1 MSAIDVTR
9 ANRNATQI
17 NDIAKAANTQLGSY
31 TAMANALKEFNK
43 QAKENSKNSTGQ
55 SKAISSMQT
64 ALTTQT
70 GILQE
75 ILKVLK
81 SGIATTGTGTGT
93 KALSVNGQQKEM
105 AEAVK
110 KSNQVKG
117 KVGGELKIAPSSI
130 QQIATLTSRANTKAM
145 EASTKKQAQ
154 AIRTQKIAQSFVT
167 PKAKEKVQTVSKS
180 SGNLFG
186 SLSKLLP
193 RLLVGLKK
201 ILFAVFSPAA
211 LIGMI
216 VSRFL
221 PYIILGI
228 AFLYGLWQGIKD
240 HLTQI
245 WDDLPDIIWDGLK
258 LAGKILWEGILFVGD
273 VIWKGI
279 DLIGEVLAKIMFKI
293 YENFGEWWA
302 QFKEVVSFGWNWLK
316 EAFSN
321 WFDKAVAVF
330 EFGVDWIKGIFSGIG
345 DSIASWCNKV
355 ADIFQFAVDWVQNT
369 FVNLK
374 NSVLGFFRGI
384 GDSITGFFRGIKDK
398 IGNTW
403 LGKKLGF
410 GSSPETVNTTTNVT
424 NTTNNKTDSNADAFK
439 MMTKEITAPMNQMT
453 RLIENQDKLLRE
465 MNMTPVVQNAS
476 FNTNMTPVN
485 GTNITITPND
495 NIASTLVRQTTNIT
509 NMQTANNKELANA
522 FSAGVDRLVT
532 TLNDNYQAS
541 LMEKNPPVTT
551 AG

>member
-31 TAMANALKEFNK
+31 TAITNALKEFNK

-81 SGIATTGTGTGT
+81 SDVATTGTGT

-130 QQIATLTSRANTKAM
+130 QQIATLTSRANTKVM
-145 EASTKKQAQ
+145 DASTKKQAQ

-167 PKAKEKVQTVSKS
+167 PKAKKKVQTVSKS

-201 ILFAVFSPAA
+201 ILFTVFSPAA

-221 PYIILGI
+221 PHIILGI
-228 AFLYGLWQGIKD
+228 AFLYGLWQGMKD
-240 HLTQI
+240 YLTQI

-258 LAGKILWEGILFVGD
+258 LASDILWEGILFIGD
-273 VIWKGI
+273 VIIWKAI
-279 DLIGEVLAKIMFKI
+279 DLIGEFLAEIMFKI
-293 YENFGEWWA
+293 YESVVEWWA
-302 QFKEVVSFGWNWLK
+302 QLKEVVSFGWNWLK
-316 EAFSN
+316 EAFTN

-330 EFGVDWIKGIFSGIG
+330 KFGIDWVKGTFVDIKNSVLGFFKGIGDYISNFFSGIK
-345 DSIASWCNKV
+345 DKAV
-355 ADIFQFAVDWVQNT
+355 A
-369 FVNLK
+369 LK
-374 NSVLGFFRGI
+374 NSVLGFFNGI
-384 GDSITGFFRGIKDK
+384 RDRISNVFRSIKDK
-398 IGNTW
+398 ICNSW

-439 MMTKEITAPMNQMT
+439 MMTKEITAPMDQMN
-453 RLIENQDKLLRE
+453 RLIENQDKLLKE
-465 MNMTPVVQNAS
+465 MNMPPVVQNAS
-476 FNTNMTPVN
+476 FNTKMAPVN
-485 GTNITITPND
+485 GTNITIAPND
-495 NIASTLVRQTTNIT
+495 NIAPTLVRQTTNIT
-509 NMQTANNKELANA
+509 NTQTANNKELANA
-522 FSAGVDRLVT
+522 FSAGVDRLVNT
-532 TLNDNYQAS
+532 MNDNYQAS

>member
-31 TAMANALKEFNK
+31 TAITNALKEFNK

-81 SGIATTGTGTGT
+81 SDVATTGTGT

-130 QQIATLTSRANTKAM
+130 QQIATLTSRANTKVM
-145 EASTKKQAQ
+145 DASTKKQAQ

-167 PKAKEKVQTVSKS
+167 PKAKKKVQTVSKS

-201 ILFAVFSPAA
+201 ILFTVFSPAA

-221 PYIILGI
+221 PHIILGI
-228 AFLYGLWQGIKD
+228 AFLYGLWQGMKD
-240 HLTQI
+240 YLTQI

-258 LAGKILWEGILFVGD
+258 LASDILWEGILFIGD
-273 VIWKGI
+273 VIIWKAI
-279 DLIGEVLAKIMFKI
+279 DLIGEILAEIMFKI
-293 YENFGEWWA
+293 YESVVEWWA
-302 QFKEVVSFGWNWLK
+302 QLKEVVSFGWNWLK
-316 EAFSN
+316 EAFTN

-330 EFGVDWIKGIFSGIG
+330 KFGIDWVKGTFVDIKNSVLGFFKGIGDYISNFFSGIK
-345 DSIASWCNKV
+345 DKAV
-355 ADIFQFAVDWVQNT
+355 A
-369 FVNLK
+369 LK
-374 NSVLGFFRGI
+374 NSVLGFFNGI
-384 GDSITGFFRGIKDK
+384 RDRISNVFRGIKDK
-398 IGNTW
+398 ICNSW

-439 MMTKEITAPMNQMT
+439 MMTKEITAPMNQMN
-453 RLIENQDKLLRE
+453 RLIENQDKLLKE
-465 MNMTPVVQNAS
+465 MNMPPVVQNAS
-476 FNTNMTPVN
+476 FNTKMAPVN
-485 GTNITITPND
+485 GTNITIAPND
-495 NIASTLVRQTTNIT
+495 NIAPTLVRQTTNIT
-509 NMQTANNKELANA
+509 NTQTANNKELANA
-522 FSAGVDRLVT
+522 FSAGVDRLVNT
-532 TLNDNYQAS
+532 MNDNYQAS

>member
-43 QAKENSKNSTGQ
+43 QAKENSKNSTSQ

-64 ALTTQT
+64 TLTTQT

-81 SGIATTGTGTGT
+81 SGVATTGTGT

-193 RLLVGLKK
+193 RLLAGLKK

-245 WDDLPDIIWDGLK
+245 WDDLPDIIWDGMK
-258 LAGKILWEGILFVGD
+258 LAGKILWEGILFAGK

-279 DLIGEVLAKIMFKI
+279 DLIGEILAKIMFKI
-293 YENFGEWWA
+293 YENFGEWWE

-330 EFGVDWIKGIFSGIG
+330 KFGVDWIKEIFSGIG
-345 DSIASWCNKV
+345 DSIVSWCNKV
-355 ADIFQFAVDWVQNT
+355 TAIFQFAMDWVTNT
-369 FVNLK
+369 FVDLK
-374 NSVLGFFRGI
+374 NSVLGFFNGI
-384 GDSITGFFRGIKDK
+384 GNSIASFFGGIKDK

-424 NTTNNKTDSNADAFK
+424 NTTNNKGASNADAFK

-509 NMQTANNKELANA
+509 NMQTANNKEITRA
-522 FSAGVDRLVT
+522 FSEGVDRLVT

>member
-31 TAMANALKEFNK
+31 TAITNALKEFNK

-81 SGIATTGTGTGT
+81 SDVATTGTGT

-130 QQIATLTSRANTKAM
+130 QQIATLTSRANTKVM
-145 EASTKKQAQ
+145 DASTKKQAQ

-167 PKAKEKVQTVSKS
+167 PKAKKKVQTVSKS

-201 ILFAVFSPAA
+201 ILFTVFSPAA

-221 PYIILGI
+221 PHIILGI

-240 HLTQI
+240 YLTQI

-258 LAGKILWEGILFVGD
+258 LAREILWEGILFIGG
-273 VIWKGI
+273 IIIRKGI
-279 DLIGEVLAKIMFKI
+279 DLIREFLAEIMFKI
-293 YENFGEWWA
+293 YESVVEWWA
-302 QFKEVVSFGWNWLK
+302 QLKEVVSFGWNWLK
-316 EAFSN
+316 EAFTN

-330 EFGVDWIKGIFSGIG
+330 KFGIDWVKGTFVDIKNSVLGFFKGIGDYISNFFSGIK
-345 DSIASWCNKV
+345 DKAV
-355 ADIFQFAVDWVQNT
+355 A
-369 FVNLK
+369 LK
-374 NSVLGFFRGI
+374 NSVLGFFNGI
-384 GDSITGFFRGIKDK
+384 RDRISNVFRGIKDK
-398 IGNTW
+398 ICNSW

-439 MMTKEITAPMNQMT
+439 MMTKEITAPMDQMN
-453 RLIENQDKLLRE
+453 RLIENQDKLLKE
-465 MNMTPVVQNAS
+465 MNMPPVVQNAS
-476 FNTNMTPVN
+476 FNTKMAPVN
-485 GTNITITPND
+485 GTNITIAPND
-495 NIASTLVRQTTNIT
+495 NIAPTLVRQTTNIT
-509 NMQTANNKELANA
+509 NTQTANNKELANA
-522 FSAGVDRLVT
+522 FSAGVDRLVNT
-532 TLNDNYQAS
+532 MNDNYQAS

>member
-31 TAMANALKEFNK
+31 TAITNALKEFNK

-81 SGIATTGTGTGT
+81 SDVATTGTGT

-130 QQIATLTSRANTKAM
+130 QQIATLTSRANTKVM
-145 EASTKKQAQ
+145 DASTKKQAQ

-167 PKAKEKVQTVSKS
+167 PKAKKKVQTVSKS

-201 ILFAVFSPAA
+201 ILFTVFSPAA

-221 PYIILGI
+221 PHIILGI
-228 AFLYGLWQGIKD
+228 AFLYGLWQGMKD
-240 HLTQI
+240 YLTQI

-258 LAGKILWEGILFVGD
+258 LASEILWEGILFIGG
-273 VIWKGI
+273 IIIRKGI
-279 DLIGEVLAKIMFKI
+279 DLIREILAEIMFKI
-293 YENFGEWWA
+293 YESVVEWWA
-302 QFKEVVSFGWNWLK
+302 QLKEVVSFGWNWLK
-316 EAFSN
+316 EAFTN

-330 EFGVDWIKGIFSGIG
+330 KFGIDWVKGTFVDIKNSVLGFFKGIGDYISNFFSGIK
-345 DSIASWCNKV
+345 DKAV
-355 ADIFQFAVDWVQNT
+355 A
-369 FVNLK
+369 LK
-374 NSVLGFFRGI
+374 NSVLGFFNGI
-384 GDSITGFFRGIKDK
+384 RDRISNVFRGIKDK
-398 IGNTW
+398 ICNSW

-439 MMTKEITAPMNQMT
+439 MMTKEITAPMNQMN
-453 RLIENQDKLLRE
+453 RLIENQDKLLKE
-465 MNMTPVVQNAS
+465 MNMPPVVQNAS
-476 FNTNMTPVN
+476 FNTKMAPVN
-485 GTNITITPND
+485 GTNITIAPND
-495 NIASTLVRQTTNIT
+495 NIAPTLVRQTTNIT
-509 NMQTANNKELANA
+509 NTQTANNKELANA
-522 FSAGVDRLVT
+522 FSAGVDRLVNT
-532 TLNDNYQAS
+532 MNDNYQAS

>member
-31 TAMANALKEFNK
+31 TAITNALKEFNK
-43 QAKENSKNSTGQ
+43 QAKDNSKNSTGQ

-81 SGIATTGTGTGT
+81 SDVATTGTGT

-130 QQIATLTSRANTKAM
+130 QQIATLTSRANTKVM
-145 EASTKKQAQ
+145 DASTKKQAQ

-167 PKAKEKVQTVSKS
+167 PKAKKKVQTVSKS

-201 ILFAVFSPAA
+201 ILFTVFSPAA

-221 PYIILGI
+221 PHIILGI
-228 AFLYGLWQGIKD
+228 AFLCGLWQGIKD
-240 HLTQI
+240 YLTQI

-258 LAGKILWEGILFVGD
+258 LASEILWEGILFIGG
-273 VIWKGI
+273 IIIRKGI
-279 DLIGEVLAKIMFKI
+279 DLIREILAEIMFKI
-293 YENFGEWWA
+293 YESVVEWWA
-302 QFKEVVSFGWNWLK
+302 QLKEVVSFGWNWLK
-316 EAFSN
+316 EAFTN

-330 EFGVDWIKGIFSGIG
+330 KFGIDWVKGTFVDIKNSVLGFFKGIGDYISNFFSGIK
-345 DSIASWCNKV
+345 DKAV
-355 ADIFQFAVDWVQNT
+355 A
-369 FVNLK
+369 LK
-374 NSVLGFFRGI
+374 NSVLGFFNGI
-384 GDSITGFFRGIKDK
+384 RDRISNVFRGIKDK
-398 IGNTW
+398 ICNSW

-439 MMTKEITAPMNQMT
+439 MMTKEITAPMNQMN
-453 RLIENQDKLLRE
+453 RLIENQDKLLKE
-465 MNMTPVVQNAS
+465 MNMPPVVQNAS
-476 FNTNMTPVN
+476 FNTKMAPVN
-485 GTNITITPND
+485 GTNITIAPND
-495 NIASTLVRQTTNIT
+495 NIAPTLVRQTTNIT
-509 NMQTANNKELANA
+509 NTQTANNKELANA
-522 FSAGVDRLVT
+522 FSAGVDRLVNT
-532 TLNDNYQAS
+532 MNDNYQAS

>member
-31 TAMANALKEFNK
+31 TAMTNALKEFNK
-43 QAKENSKNSTGQ
+43 QAKENSKNSTSQ

-130 QQIATLTSRANTKAM
+130 QQIATLTSKANTKAM

-167 PKAKEKVQTVSKS
+167 PKAKEKVQVVSKS
-180 SGNLFG
+180 GGNLFG

-193 RLLVGLKK
+193 RLLVGLRK

-240 HLTQI
+240 HLSQI

-279 DLIGEVLAKIMFKI
+279 DLIGEILAKIMFKI

-355 ADIFQFAVDWVQNT
+355 VDIFQFAVDLVKNT

-410 GSSPETVNTTTNVT
+410 GSTPETVNTTTNVT

>member
-31 TAMANALKEFNK
+31 TAITNALKEFNK

-81 SGIATTGTGTGT
+81 SDVATTGTGT

-130 QQIATLTSRANTKAM
+130 QQIATLTSRANTKVM
-145 EASTKKQAQ
+145 DASTKKQAQ

-167 PKAKEKVQTVSKS
+167 PKAKKKVQTVSKS

-201 ILFAVFSPAA
+201 ILFTVFSPAA

-221 PYIILGI
+221 PHIILGI

-240 HLTQI
+240 YLTQI

-258 LAGKILWEGILFVGD
+258 LASEILWEGILFIGD
-273 VIWKGI
+273 VIIWKAI
-279 DLIGEVLAKIMFKI
+279 DLIGEILAEIMFKI
-293 YENFGEWWA
+293 YESVVEWWA
-302 QFKEVVSFGWNWLK
+302 QLKEVVSFGWNWLK
-316 EAFSN
+316 EAFTN

-330 EFGVDWIKGIFSGIG
+330 KFGIDWVKGTFVDIKNSVLGFFKGIG
-345 DSIASWCNKV
+345 DYISNFFGGIKDKAV
-355 ADIFQFAVDWVQNT
+355 A
-369 FVNLK
+369 LK
-374 NSVLGFFRGI
+374 NSVLGFFTGI
-384 GDSITGFFRGIKDK
+384 RDYISNFFRGIKDK
-398 IGNTW
+398 ICNSW

-439 MMTKEITAPMNQMT
+439 MMTKEITAPMNQMN
-453 RLIENQDKLLRE
+453 RLIENQDKLLKE
-465 MNMTPVVQNAS
+465 MNMPPVVQNAS
-476 FNTNMTPVN
+476 FNTKMAPVN
-485 GTNITITPND
+485 GTNITIAPND
-495 NIASTLVRQTTNIT
+495 NIAPTLVRQTTNIT
-509 NMQTANNKELANA
+509 NTQTANNKELANA
-522 FSAGVDRLVT
+522 FSAGVDRLVN

>member
-31 TAMANALKEFNK
+31 TAITNALKEFNK

-81 SGIATTGTGTGT
+81 SDVATTGTGT

-130 QQIATLTSRANTKAM
+130 QQIATLTSRANTKVM
-145 EASTKKQAQ
+145 DASTKKQAQ

-167 PKAKEKVQTVSKS
+167 PKAKKKVQTVSKS

-201 ILFAVFSPAA
+201 ILFTVFSPAA

-221 PYIILGI
+221 PHIILGI

-240 HLTQI
+240 YLTQI

-258 LAGKILWEGILFVGD
+258 LASEILWEGILFIGD
-273 VIWKGI
+273 VIIWKAI
-279 DLIGEVLAKIMFKI
+279 DLIGEILAEIMFKI
-293 YENFGEWWA
+293 YESVVEWWA
-302 QFKEVVSFGWNWLK
+302 QLKEVVSFGWNWLK
-316 EAFSN
+316 EAFTN

-330 EFGVDWIKGIFSGIG
+330 KFGIDWVKGTFVDIKNSVLGFFKGIG
-345 DSIASWCNKV
+345 DYISNFFGGIKDKAV
-355 ADIFQFAVDWVQNT
+355 A
-369 FVNLK
+369 LK
-374 NSVLGFFRGI
+374 NSVLGFFTGI
-384 GDSITGFFRGIKDK
+384 RDYISNFFRGIKDK
-398 IGNTW
+398 ICNSW

-439 MMTKEITAPMNQMT
+439 MMTKEITAPMNQMN
-453 RLIENQDKLLRE
+453 RLIENQDKLLKE
-465 MNMTPVVQNAS
+465 MNMPPVVQNAS
-476 FNTNMTPVN
+476 FNTKMAPVN
-485 GTNITITPND
+485 GTNITIAPND
-495 NIASTLVRQTTNIT
+495 NIAPTLVRQTTNIT
-509 NMQTANNKELANA
+509 NTQTANNKELANA
-522 FSAGVDRLVT
+522 FSAGVDRLVNT
-532 TLNDNYQAS
+532 MNDNYQAS

>member
-1 MSAIDVTR
+1 
-9 ANRNATQI
+9 
-17 NDIAKAANTQLGSY
+17 
-31 TAMANALKEFNK
+31 
-43 QAKENSKNSTGQ
+43 
-55 SKAISSMQT
+55 
-64 ALTTQT
+64 
-70 GILQE
+70 
-75 ILKVLK
+75 
-81 SGIATTGTGTGT
+81 
-93 KALSVNGQQKEM
+93 
-105 AEAVK
+105 
-110 KSNQVKG
+110 
-117 KVGGELKIAPSSI
+117 
-130 QQIATLTSRANTKAM
+130 
-145 EASTKKQAQ
+145 
-154 AIRTQKIAQSFVT
+154 
-167 PKAKEKVQTVSKS
+167 
-180 SGNLFG
+180 
-186 SLSKLLP
+186 
-193 RLLVGLKK
+193 
-201 ILFAVFSPAA
+201 
-211 LIGMI
+211 MI

-258 LAGKILWEGILFVGD
+258 LAGKILWEGILFTGK

-279 DLIGEVLAKIMFKI
+279 DLIGEILAKIMFKI
-293 YENFGEWWA
+293 YENFGEWWE

-316 EAFSN
+316 EAVSN
-321 WFDKAVAVF
+321 WFDKAIAVF
-330 EFGVDWIKGIFSGIG
+330 KFGVDWVKEIFSGMG
-345 DSIASWCNKV
+345 DSIVSWCNKV
-355 ADIFQFAVDWVQNT
+355 TAIFQFAMDWVTNT
-369 FVNLK
+369 FVDLK

-384 GDSITGFFRGIKDK
+384 GDSITNFFGGIKDK

-424 NTTNNKTDSNADAFK
+424 NTTNNKTASNADAFK

-465 MNMTPVVQNAS
+465 MNMTPVVQKAS

-522 FSAGVDRLVT
+522 FSEGVDRLVT

>member
-31 TAMANALKEFNK
+31 TAITNALKEFNK

-81 SGIATTGTGTGT
+81 SDVATTGTGT

-130 QQIATLTSRANTKAM
+130 QQIATLTSRANTKVM
-145 EASTKKQAQ
+145 DASTKKQAQ

-167 PKAKEKVQTVSKS
+167 PKAKKKVQTVSKS

-201 ILFAVFSPAA
+201 ILFTVFSPAA

-221 PYIILGI
+221 PHIILGI

-240 HLTQI
+240 YLTQI

-258 LAGKILWEGILFVGD
+258 LASEILWEGILFIGG
-273 VIWKGI
+273 IIIRKGI
-279 DLIGEVLAKIMFKI
+279 DLIREILAEIMFKI
-293 YENFGEWWA
+293 YESVVEWWA
-302 QFKEVVSFGWNWLK
+302 QLKEVVSFGWNWLK
-316 EAFSN
+316 EAFTN

-330 EFGVDWIKGIFSGIG
+330 KFGIDWVKGTFVDIKNSVLGFFKGIGDYISNFFSGIK
-345 DSIASWCNKV
+345 DKAV
-355 ADIFQFAVDWVQNT
+355 A
-369 FVNLK
+369 LK
-374 NSVLGFFRGI
+374 NSVLGFFNGI
-384 GDSITGFFRGIKDK
+384 RDRISNVFRGIKDK
-398 IGNTW
+398 ICNSW

-439 MMTKEITAPMNQMT
+439 MMTKEITAPMNQMN
-453 RLIENQDKLLRE
+453 RLIENQDKLLKE
-465 MNMTPVVQNAS
+465 MNMPPVVQNAS
-476 FNTNMTPVN
+476 FNTKMAPVN
-485 GTNITITPND
+485 GTNITIAPND
-495 NIASTLVRQTTNIT
+495 NIAPTLVRQTTNIT
-509 NMQTANNKELANA
+509 NTQTANNKELANA
-522 FSAGVDRLVT
+522 FSAGVDRLVNT
-532 TLNDNYQAS
+532 MNDNYQAS

>member
-31 TAMANALKEFNK
+31 TAITNALKEFNK

-81 SGIATTGTGTGT
+81 SDVATTGTGT

-130 QQIATLTSRANTKAM
+130 QQIATLTSRANTKVM
-145 EASTKKQAQ
+145 DASTKKQAQ

-167 PKAKEKVQTVSKS
+167 PKAKKKVQTVSKS

-201 ILFAVFSPAA
+201 ILFTVFSPAA

-221 PYIILGI
+221 PHIILGI
-228 AFLYGLWQGIKD
+228 AFLYGLWQGMKD
-240 HLTQI
+240 YLTQI

-258 LAGKILWEGILFVGD
+258 LASEILWEGILFIGD
-273 VIWKGI
+273 VIIWKGI
-279 DLIGEVLAKIMFKI
+279 DLIGEILAEIMFKI
-293 YENFGEWWA
+293 YESVVEWWA
-302 QFKEVVSFGWNWLK
+302 QLKEVVSFGWNWLK
-316 EAFSN
+316 EAFTN

-330 EFGVDWIKGIFSGIG
+330 KFGIDWVKGTFVDIKNSVLGFFKGIGDYISNFFSGIK
-345 DSIASWCNKV
+345 DKAV
-355 ADIFQFAVDWVQNT
+355 A
-369 FVNLK
+369 LK
-374 NSVLGFFRGI
+374 NSVLGFFNGI
-384 GDSITGFFRGIKDK
+384 RDRISNVFRGIKDK
-398 IGNTW
+398 ICNSW

-439 MMTKEITAPMNQMT
+439 MMTKEITAPMNQMN
-453 RLIENQDKLLRE
+453 RLIENQDKLLKE
-465 MNMTPVVQNAS
+465 MNMPPVVQNAS
-476 FNTNMTPVN
+476 FNTKMAPVN
-485 GTNITITPND
+485 GTNITIAPND
-495 NIASTLVRQTTNIT
+495 NIAPTLVRPTTNIT
-509 NMQTANNKELANA
+509 NTQTANNKELANA
-522 FSAGVDRLVT
+522 FSAGVDRLVNT
-532 TLNDNYQAS
+532 MNDNYQAS

>member
-31 TAMANALKEFNK
+31 TAITNALKEFNK

-81 SGIATTGTGTGT
+81 SGVATSGTGT

-154 AIRTQKIAQSFVT
+154 ATRTQKIAQSFVT
-167 PKAKEKVQTVSKS
+167 PKAKEKVQVVSKS
-180 SGNLFG
+180 GGNLFG

-316 EAFSN
+316 EAFTN

-330 EFGVDWIKGIFSGIG
+330 KFGIDWVKGTFSEM
-345 DSIASWCNKV
+345 
-355 ADIFQFAVDWVQNT
+355 AVD
-369 FVNLK
+369 LK
-374 NSVLGFFRGI
+374 NSVLGFFKGI
-384 GDSITGFFRGIKDK
+384 GDYISNFFGGIKDK

-485 GTNITITPND
+485 GTNIIITPND

-509 NMQTANNKELANA
+509 NMQTANNKEITRA
-522 FSAGVDRLVT
+522 FSEGVDRLVT

>member
-31 TAMANALKEFNK
+31 TAITNALKEFNK

-81 SGIATTGTGTGT
+81 SDVATTGTGT

-130 QQIATLTSRANTKAM
+130 QQIATLTSRANTKVM
-145 EASTKKQAQ
+145 DASTKKQAQ

-167 PKAKEKVQTVSKS
+167 PKAKKKVQTVSKS

-201 ILFAVFSPAA
+201 ILFTVFSPAA

-221 PYIILGI
+221 PHIILGI
-228 AFLYGLWQGIKD
+228 AFLYGLWQGMKD
-240 HLTQI
+240 YLTQI

-258 LAGKILWEGILFVGD
+258 LASEILWEGILFIGD
-273 VIWKGI
+273 VIIWKAI
-279 DLIGEVLAKIMFKI
+279 DLIGEILAEIMFKI
-293 YENFGEWWA
+293 YESVVEWWA
-302 QFKEVVSFGWNWLK
+302 QLKEVVSFGWNWLK
-316 EAFSN
+316 EAFTN

-330 EFGVDWIKGIFSGIG
+330 KFGIDWVKGTFVDIKNSVLGFFKGIGDYISNFFSGIK
-345 DSIASWCNKV
+345 DKAV
-355 ADIFQFAVDWVQNT
+355 A
-369 FVNLK
+369 LK
-374 NSVLGFFRGI
+374 NSVLGFFNGI
-384 GDSITGFFRGIKDK
+384 RDRISNVFRGIKDK
-398 IGNTW
+398 ICNSW

-439 MMTKEITAPMNQMT
+439 MMTKEITAPMNQMNH
-453 RLIENQDKLLRE
+453 LIENQDKLLKE
-465 MNMTPVVQNAS
+465 MNMPPVVQNAS
-476 FNTNMTPVN
+476 FNTKMAPVN
-485 GTNITITPND
+485 GTNITIAPND
-495 NIASTLVRQTTNIT
+495 NIAPTLVRQTTNIT
-509 NMQTANNKELANA
+509 NTQTANNKELANA
-522 FSAGVDRLVT
+522 FSAGVDRLVNT
-532 TLNDNYQAS
+532 MNDNYQAS

>member
-31 TAMANALKEFNK
+31 TAITNALKEFNK
-43 QAKENSKNSTGQ
+43 QAKDNSKNSTGQ

-81 SGIATTGTGTGT
+81 SDVATTGTGT

-130 QQIATLTSRANTKAM
+130 QQIATLTSRANTKVM
-145 EASTKKQAQ
+145 DASTKKQAQ

-167 PKAKEKVQTVSKS
+167 PKAKKKVQTVSKS

-201 ILFAVFSPAA
+201 ILFTVFSPAA

-221 PYIILGI
+221 PHIILGI

-240 HLTQI
+240 YLTQI

-258 LAGKILWEGILFVGD
+258 LASEILWEGILFIGG
-273 VIWKGI
+273 IIIRKGI
-279 DLIGEVLAKIMFKI
+279 DLIREILAEIMFKI
-293 YENFGEWWA
+293 YESVVEWWA
-302 QFKEVVSFGWNWLK
+302 QLKEVVSFGWNWLK
-316 EAFSN
+316 EAFTN

-330 EFGVDWIKGIFSGIG
+330 KFGIDWVKGTFVDIKNSVLGFFKGIGDYISNFFSGIK
-345 DSIASWCNKV
+345 DKAV
-355 ADIFQFAVDWVQNT
+355 A
-369 FVNLK
+369 LK
-374 NSVLGFFRGI
+374 NSVLGFFNGI
-384 GDSITGFFRGIKDK
+384 RDRISNVFRGIKDK
-398 IGNTW
+398 ICNSW

-439 MMTKEITAPMNQMT
+439 MMTKEITAPMNQMN
-453 RLIENQDKLLRE
+453 RLIENQDKLLKE
-465 MNMTPVVQNAS
+465 MNMPPVVQNAS
-476 FNTNMTPVN
+476 FNTKMAPVN
-485 GTNITITPND
+485 GTNITIAPND
-495 NIASTLVRQTTNIT
+495 NIAPTLVRQTTNIT
-509 NMQTANNKELANA
+509 NTQTANNKELANA
-522 FSAGVDRLVT
+522 FSAGVDRLVNT
-532 TLNDNYQAS
+532 MNDNYQAS

>member
-31 TAMANALKEFNK
+31 TAITNALKEFNK
-43 QAKENSKNSTGQ
+43 QAKDNSKNSTGQ

-81 SGIATTGTGTGT
+81 SDVATTGTGT

-130 QQIATLTSRANTKAM
+130 QQIATLTSRANTKVM
-145 EASTKKQAQ
+145 DASTKKQAQ

-167 PKAKEKVQTVSKS
+167 PKAKKKVQTVSKS

-201 ILFAVFSPAA
+201 ILFTVFSPAA

-221 PYIILGI
+221 PHIILGI

-240 HLTQI
+240 YLTQI

-258 LAGKILWEGILFVGD
+258 LASEILWEGILFIGD
-273 VIWKGI
+273 VIIWKAI
-279 DLIGEVLAKIMFKI
+279 DLIGEILAEIMFKI
-293 YENFGEWWA
+293 YESVVEWWA
-302 QFKEVVSFGWNWLK
+302 QLKEVVSFGWNWLK
-316 EAFSN
+316 EAFTN

-330 EFGVDWIKGIFSGIG
+330 KFGIDWVKGTFVDIKNSVLGFFKGIG
-345 DSIASWCNKV
+345 DYISNFFGGIKDKAV
-355 ADIFQFAVDWVQNT
+355 A
-369 FVNLK
+369 LK
-374 NSVLGFFRGI
+374 NSVLGFFTGI
-384 GDSITGFFRGIKDK
+384 RDYISNFFRGIKDK
-398 IGNTW
+398 ICNSW

-439 MMTKEITAPMNQMT
+439 MMTKEITAPMNQMN
-453 RLIENQDKLLRE
+453 RLIENQDKLLKE
-465 MNMTPVVQNAS
+465 MNMPPVVQNAS
-476 FNTNMTPVN
+476 FNTKMAPVN
-485 GTNITITPND
+485 GTNITIAPND
-495 NIASTLVRQTTNIT
+495 NIAPTLVRQTTNIT
-509 NMQTANNKELANA
+509 NTQTANNKELANA
-522 FSAGVDRLVT
+522 FSAGVDRLVN

>member
-31 TAMANALKEFNK
+31 TAITNALKEFNK

-81 SGIATTGTGTGT
+81 SDVATTGTGT

-130 QQIATLTSRANTKAM
+130 QQIATLTSRANTKVM
-145 EASTKKQAQ
+145 DASTKKQAQ

-167 PKAKEKVQTVSKS
+167 PKAKKKVQTVSKS

-201 ILFAVFSPAA
+201 ILFTVFSPAA

-221 PYIILGI
+221 PHIILGI

-240 HLTQI
+240 YLTQI

-258 LAGKILWEGILFVGD
+258 LASEILWEGILFIGD
-273 VIWKGI
+273 VIIWKAI
-279 DLIGEVLAKIMFKI
+279 DLIGEILAEIMFKI
-293 YENFGEWWA
+293 YESVVEWWA
-302 QFKEVVSFGWNWLK
+302 QLKEVVSFGWNWLK
-316 EAFSN
+316 EAFTN

-330 EFGVDWIKGIFSGIG
+330 KFGI
-345 DSIASWCNKV
+345 
-355 ADIFQFAVDWVQNT
+355 DWVKGT
-369 FVNLK
+369 FVDIK
-374 NSVLGFFRGI
+374 NSVLGFFKGI
-384 GDSITGFFRGIKDK
+384 RDHISNVFRGIKDK
-398 IGNTW
+398 ICNSW

-424 NTTNNKTDSNADAFK
+424 NTTNNKTGSNADAFK
-439 MMTKEITAPMNQMT
+439 MMTKEITAPMNQMN
-453 RLIENQDKLLRE
+453 RLIENQDKLLKE
-465 MNMTPVVQNAS
+465 MNMPPVVQNAS
-476 FNTNMTPVN
+476 FNTKMAPVN
-485 GTNITITPND
+485 GTNITIAPND
-495 NIASTLVRQTTNIT
+495 NIAPTLVRQTTNIT
-509 NMQTANNKELANA
+509 NTQTANNKELANA
-522 FSAGVDRLVT
+522 FSAGVDRLVN

>member
-31 TAMANALKEFNK
+31 TAITNALKEFNK
-43 QAKENSKNSTGQ
+43 QAKDNSKNSTGQ

-81 SGIATTGTGTGT
+81 SDVATTGTGT

-130 QQIATLTSRANTKAM
+130 QQIATLTSRANTKVM
-145 EASTKKQAQ
+145 DASTKKQAQ

-167 PKAKEKVQTVSKS
+167 PKAKKKVQTVSKS

-201 ILFAVFSPAA
+201 ILFTVFSPAA

-221 PYIILGI
+221 PHIILGI

-240 HLTQI
+240 YLTQI

-258 LAGKILWEGILFVGD
+258 LASEILWEGILFIGD
-273 VIWKGI
+273 VIIWKAI
-279 DLIGEVLAKIMFKI
+279 DLIGEILAEIMFKI
-293 YENFGEWWA
+293 YESVVEWWA
-302 QFKEVVSFGWNWLK
+302 QLKEVVSFGWNWLK
-316 EAFSN
+316 EAFTN

-330 EFGVDWIKGIFSGIG
+330 KFGIDWVKGTFVDIKNSVLGFFKGIG
-345 DSIASWCNKV
+345 DYISNFFGGIKDKAV
-355 ADIFQFAVDWVQNT
+355 A
-369 FVNLK
+369 LK
-374 NSVLGFFRGI
+374 NSVLGFFTGI
-384 GDSITGFFRGIKDK
+384 RDYISNFFRGIKDK
-398 IGNTW
+398 ICNSW

-439 MMTKEITAPMNQMT
+439 MMTKEITAPMNQMN
-453 RLIENQDKLLRE
+453 RLIENQDKLLKE
-465 MNMTPVVQNAS
+465 MNMPPVVQNAS
-476 FNTNMTPVN
+476 FNTNMAPVN
-485 GTNITITPND
+485 GTNITIAPND
-495 NIASTLVRQTTNIT
+495 NIAPTLVRQTTNIT
-509 NMQTANNKELANA
+509 NTQTANNKELANA
-522 FSAGVDRLVT
+522 FSAGVDRLVN

>member
-9 ANRNATQI
+9 ANRNAAQI
-17 NDIAKAANTQLGSY
+17 NDIAKAANSQLGGY
-31 TAMANALKEFNK
+31 TAIANALKEFNK
-43 QAKENSKNSTGQ
+43 QAKENSKSSTGQ

-70 GILQE
+70 GILKE

-81 SGIATTGTGTGT
+81 SGVATNGTGTGT

-167 PKAKEKVQTVSKS
+167 PKAKEKVPVVSKS
-180 SGNLFG
+180 GGNLFG

-193 RLLVGLKK
+193 RLLVVLRK
-201 ILFAVFSPAA
+201 ILFAVFSPVA

-258 LAGKILWEGILFVGD
+258 LAGKILWEGILFAKD

-279 DLIGEVLAKIMFKI
+279 DLIGEVLARIMFKI
-293 YENFGEWWA
+293 YENFGEWWE
-302 QFKEVVSFGWNWLK
+302 QLKEVVSFGWNW
-316 EAFSN
+316 
-321 WFDKAVAVF
+321 V
-330 EFGVDWIKGIFSGIG
+330 KGIFTG
-345 DSIASWCNKV
+345 V
-355 ADIFQFAVDWVQNT
+355 AVDI
-369 FVNLK
+369 K
-374 NSVLGFFRGI
+374 NSVLGFFSSI
-384 GDSITGFFRGIKDK
+384 GDYISNFFGSIKNK

-424 NTTNNKTDSNADAFK
+424 NTTNNKTASNADAFK

-476 FNTNMTPVN
+476 FNTNMTPAN

-495 NIASTLVRQTTNIT
+495 NIASTLVKQTTNIT

-522 FSAGVDRLVT
+522 FSEGVDRLVT

-541 LMEKNPPVTT
+541 LMDKNSPVTT

>member
-17 NDIAKAANTQLGSY
+17 NDIARAANTQLGSY
-31 TAMANALKEFNK
+31 TAITNALKEFNK

-81 SGIATTGTGTGT
+81 SGVATTGTGT

-167 PKAKEKVQTVSKS
+167 PKAKEKVQVVSKS
-180 SGNLFG
+180 GGNLFG

-228 AFLYGLWQGIKD
+228 AFLYGLWQGMKD
-240 HLTQI
+240 HLAQI
-245 WDDLPDIIWDGLK
+245 WDDMPDIIWDGLK

-279 DLIGEVLAKIMFKI
+279 DLIGETLAKIMFKI
-293 YENFGEWWA
+293 YENFGEWWE
-302 QFKEVVSFGWNWLK
+302 QLKEVVSFGWNWLK
-316 EAFSN
+316 EAFSG
-321 WFDKAVAVF
+321 WFDKAAAVF
-330 EFGVDWIKGIFSGIG
+330 EFAVDWVKGIFSGI
-345 DSIASWCNKV
+345 V
-355 ADIFQFAVDWVQNT
+355 VD
-369 FVNLK
+369 LK
-374 NSVLGFFRGI
+374 NSVLGFFKGI
-384 GDSITGFFRGIKDK
+384 GNYISNFFSGIKDK

-424 NTTNNKTDSNADAFK
+424 NTTNNKTDSNDDAFK

-509 NMQTANNKELANA
+509 NMQTANNKEITRA
-522 FSAGVDRLVT
+522 FSEGVDRLVT

-541 LMEKNPPVTT
+541 LMDKNQPVTT

>member
-31 TAMANALKEFNK
+31 TAITNALKEFNK

-81 SGIATTGTGTGT
+81 SDVATTGTGT

-130 QQIATLTSRANTKAM
+130 QQIATLTSRANTKVM
-145 EASTKKQAQ
+145 DASTKKQAQ

-167 PKAKEKVQTVSKS
+167 PKAKKKVQTVSKS

-201 ILFAVFSPAA
+201 ILFTVFSPAA

-221 PYIILGI
+221 PHIILGI
-228 AFLYGLWQGIKD
+228 AFLYGLWQGMKD
-240 HLTQI
+240 YLTQI

-258 LAGKILWEGILFVGD
+258 LASEILWEGILFIGD
-273 VIWKGI
+273 VIIWKAI
-279 DLIGEVLAKIMFKI
+279 DLIGEILAEIMFKI
-293 YENFGEWWA
+293 YESVVEWWA
-302 QFKEVVSFGWNWLK
+302 QLKEVVSFGWNWLK
-316 EAFSN
+316 EAFTN

-330 EFGVDWIKGIFSGIG
+330 KFGIDWVKGTFVDIKNSVLGFFKGIG
-345 DSIASWCNKV
+345 DYISNFFGGIKDKAV
-355 ADIFQFAVDWVQNT
+355 A
-369 FVNLK
+369 LK
-374 NSVLGFFRGI
+374 NSVLGFFTGI
-384 GDSITGFFRGIKDK
+384 RDYISNFFRGIKDK
-398 IGNTW
+398 ICNSW

-439 MMTKEITAPMNQMT
+439 MMTKEITAPMNQMN
-453 RLIENQDKLLRE
+453 RLIENQDKLLKE
-465 MNMTPVVQNAS
+465 MNMPPVVQNAS
-476 FNTNMTPVN
+476 FNTKMAPVN
-485 GTNITITPND
+485 GTNITIAPND
-495 NIASTLVRQTTNIT
+495 NIAPTLVRQTTNIT
-509 NMQTANNKELANA
+509 NTQTANNKELANA
-522 FSAGVDRLVT
+522 FSAGVDRLVN

>member
-31 TAMANALKEFNK
+31 TAITNALKEFNK

-81 SGIATTGTGTGT
+81 SDVATTGTGT

-130 QQIATLTSRANTKAM
+130 QQIATLTSRANTKVM
-145 EASTKKQAQ
+145 DASTKKQAQ

-167 PKAKEKVQTVSKS
+167 PKAKKKVQTVSKS

-201 ILFAVFSPAA
+201 ILFTVFSPAA

-221 PYIILGI
+221 PHIILGI
-228 AFLYGLWQGIKD
+228 AFLYGLWQGMKD
-240 HLTQI
+240 YLTQI

-258 LAGKILWEGILFVGD
+258 LASEILWEGILFIGD
-273 VIWKGI
+273 VIIWKAI
-279 DLIGEVLAKIMFKI
+279 DLIGEILAEIMFKI
-293 YENFGEWWA
+293 YESVVEWWA
-302 QFKEVVSFGWNWLK
+302 QLKEVVSFGWNWLK
-316 EAFSN
+316 EAFTN

-330 EFGVDWIKGIFSGIG
+330 KFGIDWVKGTFVDIKNSVLGFFKGIG
-345 DSIASWCNKV
+345 DYISNFFGGIKDKAV
-355 ADIFQFAVDWVQNT
+355 A
-369 FVNLK
+369 LK
-374 NSVLGFFRGI
+374 NSVLGFFTGI
-384 GDSITGFFRGIKDK
+384 RDYISNVFRGIKDK
-398 IGNTW
+398 ICNSW

-439 MMTKEITAPMNQMT
+439 MMTKEITAPMNQMN
-453 RLIENQDKLLRE
+453 RLIENQDKLLKE
-465 MNMTPVVQNAS
+465 MNMPPVVQNAS
-476 FNTNMTPVN
+476 FNTKMAPVN
-485 GTNITITPND
+485 GTNITIAPND
-495 NIASTLVRQTTNIT
+495 NIAPTLVRQTTNIT
-509 NMQTANNKELANA
+509 NTQTANNKELANA
-522 FSAGVDRLVT
+522 FSAGVDRLVNT
-532 TLNDNYQAS
+532 MNDNYQAS

>member
-31 TAMANALKEFNK
+31 TAITNALKEFNK

-81 SGIATTGTGTGT
+81 SDVATTGTGT

-130 QQIATLTSRANTKAM
+130 QQIATLTSRANTKVM
-145 EASTKKQAQ
+145 DASTKKQAQ

-167 PKAKEKVQTVSKS
+167 PKAKKKVQTVSKS

-201 ILFAVFSPAA
+201 ILFTVFSPAA

-221 PYIILGI
+221 PHIILGI
-228 AFLYGLWQGIKD
+228 AFLYGLWQGMKD
-240 HLTQI
+240 YLTQI

-258 LAGKILWEGILFVGD
+258 LASEILWEGILFIGD
-273 VIWKGI
+273 VIIWKAI
-279 DLIGEVLAKIMFKI
+279 DLIGEILAEIMFKI
-293 YENFGEWWA
+293 YESVVEWWA
-302 QFKEVVSFGWNWLK
+302 QLKEVVSFGWNWLK
-316 EAFSN
+316 EAFTN

-330 EFGVDWIKGIFSGIG
+330 KFGIDWVKGTFVDIKNSVLGFFKGIGDYISNFFSGIK
-345 DSIASWCNKV
+345 DKAV
-355 ADIFQFAVDWVQNT
+355 A
-369 FVNLK
+369 LK
-374 NSVLGFFRGI
+374 NSVLGFFNGI
-384 GDSITGFFRGIKDK
+384 RDRISNVFRGIKDK
-398 IGNTW
+398 ICNSW

-439 MMTKEITAPMNQMT
+439 MMTKEITAPMNQMN
-453 RLIENQDKLLRE
+453 RLIENQDKLLKE
-465 MNMTPVVQNAS
+465 MNMPPVVQNAS
-476 FNTNMTPVN
+476 FNTKMAPVN
-485 GTNITITPND
+485 GTNITIAPND
-495 NIASTLVRQTTNIT
+495 NIAPTLVRPTTNIT
-509 NMQTANNKELANA
+509 NTQTANNKELANA
-522 FSAGVDRLVT
+522 FSAGVDRLVNT
-532 TLNDNYQAS
+532 MNDNYQAS

>member
-31 TAMANALKEFNK
+31 TAITNALKEFNK

-81 SGIATTGTGTGT
+81 SDVATTGTGT

-130 QQIATLTSRANTKAM
+130 QQIATLTSRANTKVM
-145 EASTKKQAQ
+145 DASTKKQAQ

-167 PKAKEKVQTVSKS
+167 PKAKKKVQTVSKS

-201 ILFAVFSPAA
+201 ILFTVFSPAA

-221 PYIILGI
+221 PHIILGI

-240 HLTQI
+240 YLTQI

-258 LAGKILWEGILFVGD
+258 LASEILWEGILFIGD
-273 VIWKGI
+273 VIIWKAI
-279 DLIGEVLAKIMFKI
+279 DLIGEILAEIMFKI
-293 YENFGEWWA
+293 YESVVEWWA
-302 QFKEVVSFGWNWLK
+302 QLKEVVSFGWNWLK
-316 EAFSN
+316 EAFTN

-330 EFGVDWIKGIFSGIG
+330 KFGIDWVKGTFVDIKNSVLGFFKGIG
-345 DSIASWCNKV
+345 DYISNFFGGIKDKAV
-355 ADIFQFAVDWVQNT
+355 A
-369 FVNLK
+369 LK
-374 NSVLGFFRGI
+374 NSVLGFFTGI
-384 GDSITGFFRGIKDK
+384 RDYISNFFRGIKDK
-398 IGNTW
+398 ICNSW

-439 MMTKEITAPMNQMT
+439 MMTKEITAPMNQMN
-453 RLIENQDKLLRE
+453 RLIENQDKLLKE
-465 MNMTPVVQNAS
+465 MNMPPVVQNAS
-476 FNTNMTPVN
+476 FNTKMAPVN
-485 GTNITITPND
+485 GTNITIAPND
-495 NIASTLVRQTTNIT
+495 NIAPTLVRPTTNIT
-509 NMQTANNKELANA
+509 NTQTANNKELANA
-522 FSAGVDRLVT
+522 FSAGVDRLVNT
-532 TLNDNYQAS
+532 MNDNYQAS

>member
-1 MSAIDVTR
+1 M
-9 ANRNATQI
+9 
-17 NDIAKAANTQLGSY
+17 
-31 TAMANALKEFNK
+31 
-43 QAKENSKNSTGQ
+43 
-55 SKAISSMQT
+55 
-64 ALTTQT
+64 
-70 GILQE
+70 
-75 ILKVLK
+75 K
-81 SGIATTGTGTGT
+81 SGVATTGTGT

-130 QQIATLTSRANTKAM
+130 QQIATLTSKANTKAM

-240 HLTQI
+240 HLAQI
-245 WDDLPDIIWDGLK
+245 WDDIPDMIWDGLK
-258 LAGKILWEGILFVGD
+258 LAGEILWEGILFTGK

-293 YENFGEWWA
+293 YENFGEWWE
-302 QFKEVVSFGWNWLK
+302 QFKEVISFGWNWLK
-316 EAFSN
+316 
-321 WFDKAVAVF
+321 VAVF
-330 EFGVDWIKGIFSGIG
+330 EFGVDWVKGIVSGIG
-345 DSIASWCNKV
+345 DSIANWCNKV
-355 ADIFQFAVDWVQNT
+355 TAIFQFAMDWVKNT

-424 NTTNNKTDSNADAFK
+424 NTTNNKTASNADAFK

-453 RLIENQDKLLRE
+453 RLIENQDKLLKE
-465 MNMTPVVQNAS
+465 MNMTPVVQKAS

>member
-31 TAMANALKEFNK
+31 TAITNALKEFNK

-81 SGIATTGTGTGT
+81 SDVATTGTGT

-130 QQIATLTSRANTKAM
+130 QQIATLTSRANTKVM
-145 EASTKKQAQ
+145 DASTKKQAQ

-167 PKAKEKVQTVSKS
+167 PKAKKKVQTVSKS

-201 ILFAVFSPAA
+201 ILFTVFSPAA

-221 PYIILGI
+221 PHIILGI
-228 AFLYGLWQGIKD
+228 AFLCGLWQGIKD
-240 HLTQI
+240 YLTQI

-258 LAGKILWEGILFVGD
+258 LASEILWEGILFIGG
-273 VIWKGI
+273 IIIRKGI
-279 DLIGEVLAKIMFKI
+279 DLIREILAEIMFKI
-293 YENFGEWWA
+293 YESVVEWWA
-302 QFKEVVSFGWNWLK
+302 QLKEVVSFGWNWLK
-316 EAFSN
+316 EAFTN

-330 EFGVDWIKGIFSGIG
+330 KFGIDWVKGTFVDIKNSVLGFFKGIGDYISNFFSGIK
-345 DSIASWCNKV
+345 DKAV
-355 ADIFQFAVDWVQNT
+355 A
-369 FVNLK
+369 LK
-374 NSVLGFFRGI
+374 NSVLGFFNGI
-384 GDSITGFFRGIKDK
+384 RDRISNVFRGIKDK
-398 IGNTW
+398 ICNSW

-439 MMTKEITAPMNQMT
+439 MMTKEITAPMNQMN
-453 RLIENQDKLLRE
+453 RLIENQDKLLKE
-465 MNMTPVVQNAS
+465 MNMPPVVQNAS
-476 FNTNMTPVN
+476 FNTKMAPVN
-485 GTNITITPND
+485 GTNITIAPND
-495 NIASTLVRQTTNIT
+495 NIAPTLVRQTTNIT
-509 NMQTANNKELANA
+509 NTQTANNKELANA
-522 FSAGVDRLVT
+522 FSAGVDRLVNT
-532 TLNDNYQAS
+532 MNDNYQAS

>member
-31 TAMANALKEFNK
+31 TAITNALKEFNK

-81 SGIATTGTGTGT
+81 SDVATTGTGT

-130 QQIATLTSRANTKAM
+130 QQIATLTSRANTKVM
-145 EASTKKQAQ
+145 DASTKKQAQ

-167 PKAKEKVQTVSKS
+167 PKAKKKVQTVSKS

-201 ILFAVFSPAA
+201 ILFTVFSPAA

-221 PYIILGI
+221 PHIILGI
-228 AFLYGLWQGIKD
+228 AFLYGLWQGMKD
-240 HLTQI
+240 YLTQI

-258 LAGKILWEGILFVGD
+258 LASDILWEGILFIGG
-273 VIWKGI
+273 IIIRKGI
-279 DLIGEVLAKIMFKI
+279 DLIREILAEIMFKI
-293 YENFGEWWA
+293 YESVVEWWA
-302 QFKEVVSFGWNWLK
+302 QLKEVVSFGWNWLK
-316 EAFSN
+316 EAFTN

-330 EFGVDWIKGIFSGIG
+330 KFGIDWVKGTFVDIKNSVLGFFKGIGDYISNFFSGIK
-345 DSIASWCNKV
+345 DKAV
-355 ADIFQFAVDWVQNT
+355 A
-369 FVNLK
+369 LK
-374 NSVLGFFRGI
+374 NSVLGFFNGI
-384 GDSITGFFRGIKDK
+384 RDRISNVFRSIKDK
-398 IGNTW
+398 ICNSW

-439 MMTKEITAPMNQMT
+439 MMTKEITAPMDQMN
-453 RLIENQDKLLRE
+453 RLIENQDKLLKE
-465 MNMTPVVQNAS
+465 MNMPPVVQNAS
-476 FNTNMTPVN
+476 FNTKMAPVN
-485 GTNITITPND
+485 GTNITIAPND
-495 NIASTLVRQTTNIT
+495 NIAPTLVRQTTNIT
-509 NMQTANNKELANA
+509 NTQTANNKELANA
-522 FSAGVDRLVT
+522 FSAGVDRLVNT
-532 TLNDNYQAS
+532 MNDNYQAS

>member
-31 TAMANALKEFNK
+31 TAITNALKEFNK

-81 SGIATTGTGTGT
+81 SDVATTGTGT

-130 QQIATLTSRANTKAM
+130 QQIATLTSRANTKVM
-145 EASTKKQAQ
+145 DASTKKQAQ

-167 PKAKEKVQTVSKS
+167 PKAKKKVQTVSKS

-201 ILFAVFSPAA
+201 ILFTVFSPAA

-221 PYIILGI
+221 PHIILGI

-240 HLTQI
+240 YLTQI

-258 LAGKILWEGILFVGD
+258 LASEILWEGILFIGG
-273 VIWKGI
+273 IIIRKGI
-279 DLIGEVLAKIMFKI
+279 DLIREILAEIMFKI
-293 YENFGEWWA
+293 YESVVEWWA
-302 QFKEVVSFGWNWLK
+302 QLKEVVSFGWNWLK
-316 EAFSN
+316 EAFTN

-330 EFGVDWIKGIFSGIG
+330 KFGIDWVKGTFVDIKNSVLGFFKGIG
-345 DSIASWCNKV
+345 DYISNFFGGIKDKAV
-355 ADIFQFAVDWVQNT
+355 A
-369 FVNLK
+369 LK
-374 NSVLGFFRGI
+374 NSVLGFFTGI
-384 GDSITGFFRGIKDK
+384 RDYISNIFRGIKDK
-398 IGNTW
+398 ICNSW

-439 MMTKEITAPMNQMT
+439 MMTKEITAPMNQMN
-453 RLIENQDKLLRE
+453 RLIENQDKLLKE
-465 MNMTPVVQNAS
+465 MNMPPVVQNAS
-476 FNTNMTPVN
+476 FNTKMAPVN
-485 GTNITITPND
+485 GTNITIAPND
-495 NIASTLVRQTTNIT
+495 NIAPTLVRQTTNIT
-509 NMQTANNKELANA
+509 NTQTANNKELANA
-522 FSAGVDRLVT
+522 FSAGVDRLVN